1 MPRSRRPQSQRQR
14 TYNTRRHWAAV
25 NRGNKPLLGCLLP
38 LVLLGVIC
46 IDLVRTCRH
55 AGPSSQGHPGS
66 GPSTDRFSESTNPS
80 PSNPAKRAVVHRAPA
95 GTRGLRAPDA
105 QGDAC
110 PATIA
115 EHIVRLSVEGVGGGV
130 VSLINTNGLVL
141 IGPGSEWFWTA
152 LSGLV
157 LAITFFAIY
166 RQLRLQRSQAAIA
179 QVTAIRA
186 EWTSKAERHARL
198 AALIDLEHRVPA
210 EGMPQSAY
218 AVANWFDRQGYLVR
232 KGHLDLEEASSIFT
246 DDLLFW
252 WTTCEPYVRQDR
264 ATHEL
269 DQILAD
275 FEGFA
280 KAVG

>member
-1 MPRSRRPQSQRQR
+1 M
-14 TYNTRRHWAAV
+14 
-25 NRGNKPLLGCLLP
+25 
-38 LVLLGVIC
+38 
-46 IDLVRTCRH
+46 
-55 AGPSSQGHPGS
+55 
-66 GPSTDRFSESTNPS
+66 
-80 PSNPAKRAVVHRAPA
+80 
-95 GTRGLRAPDA
+95 
-105 QGDAC
+105 
-110 PATIA
+110 
-115 EHIVRLSVEGVGGGV
+115 
-130 VSLINTNGLVL
+130 SLINTNGLVL